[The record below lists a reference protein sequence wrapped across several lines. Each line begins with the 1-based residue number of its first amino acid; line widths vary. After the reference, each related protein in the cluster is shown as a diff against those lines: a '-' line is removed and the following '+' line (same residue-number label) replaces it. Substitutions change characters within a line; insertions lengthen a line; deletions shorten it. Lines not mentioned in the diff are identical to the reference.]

1 MSDDEPDLELLALL
15 RQHLQGKLTISDEP
29 ETGVLEGAEYVY
41 DNAIDVAI
49 DMRSCKNAAAAIHAQ
64 MRQKDYSP
72 ATWATHEL
80 HPDAFDLGD
89 DAALVAFV
97 FTMDLLNFS
106 FWSEKP
112 EAERF
117 AVEYRGKRWTG
128 YWSLVAALRRALDEG
143 GFPLAFRLFLFS
155 CNLLHPGYNGVPRSL
170 EWLAGWR
177 LHTRV
182 HYSAQRCWSN
192 TDTEVNEDIEKRNP
206 NHGLAF
212 LARRG
217 GVHPGSPAA
226 GLPVVY
232 QRGDAPSA
240 RAPGLSPR
248 GRQGAVRSMSSAIG
262 LQGHPSP
269 LTSSHRLL
277 AADEANKP
285 ETLTCAHP
293 EIQMPPRK
301 PG

>member
-15 RQHLQGKLTISDEP
+15 RQHLRGKLTISDEP
-29 ETGVLEGAEYVY
+29 ETGVLDGAEYVY

-80 HPDAFDLGD
+80 HPDVFDLGD

-143 GFPLAFRLFLFS
+143 GFPLAFFVWFLFS
-155 CNLLHPGYNGVPRSL
+155 CNFHPDYNVSWSL
-170 EWLAGWR
+170 ARLVVMAGC

-182 HYSAQRCWSN
+182 QYSAQRCWNN
-192 TDTEVNEDIEKRNP
+192 TDTEVNEEREKRNP
-206 NHGLAF
+206 HHGLAF
-212 LARRG
+212 LAGRG
-217 GVHPGSPAA
+217 GVHPRGPAA
-226 GLPVVY
+226 GLPVVH
-232 QRGDAPSA
+232 QRGDAPAA
-240 RAPGLSPR
+240 RTPGLSPR
-248 GRQGAVRSMSSAIG
+248 GWQGAVRSMSSTIRLG
-262 LQGHPSP
+262 GSHFSRHP
-269 LTSSHRLL
+269 LL
-277 AADEANKP
+277 AAE
-285 ETLTCAHP
+285 ETN
-293 EIQMPPRK
+293 
-301 PG
+301 